1 MTLLL
6 AQILAQDTSVVED
19 SSNGG
24 AGGLVSFLVI
34 IALLGG
40 FFYFLIIRPQRNQL
54 RQRQALV
61 ASLEVGDEVH
71 TTGGIF
77 GVIRRL
83 DDETA
88 VLEVEDGGL
97 LKVVRRAIALKV
109 EPQD

>member
-1 MTLLL
+1 VTLLL
-6 AQILAQDTSVVED
+6 AQILAVDSGVAED
-19 SSNGG
+19 GG
-24 AGGLVSFLVI
+24 GGSGIFSFVLI

-40 FFYFLIIRPQRNQL
+40 FFYFLIIRPQRNQV
-54 RQRQALV
+54 RKREALV
-61 ASLEVGDEVH
+61 SSLDIGDEVH

-83 DDETA
+83 DEDTA